1 METYN
6 PKAQKMSSQIFPSP
20 DISLNNEKYFFGYSR
35 IGNWTQTMRVE
46 MNGFLGSAK
55 RCACGNNVK

>member
-1 METYN
+1 METHN

-35 IGNWTQTMRVE
+35 IGNQT
-46 MNGFLGSAK
+46 
-55 RCACGNNVK
+55 NNESRNEWFSWLCQRMCMWE